1 VAREARVVLGAVAST
16 PREAPDA
23 VRVLVGQRLSRDVI
37 AQAAER
43 AAGPSKPLDN
53 TDFTHPYRKK
63 VTRVFVERALLAI
76 AGLADGGP
84 RVEEIG

>member
-1 VAREARVVLGAVAST
+1 VAST

-23 VRVLVGQRLSRDVI
+23 ASVLVGQRLTRDVI

-53 TDFTHPYRKK
+53 TDFTHPYRKR

-76 AGLADGGP
+76 AGLGEGP
-84 RVEEIG
+84 RGQGIA